1 MAHGH
6 RLRAIDRLI
15 RGDRD
20 GFHAD
25 HLALTRFGT
34 ELNDHFMLAIAA
46 QWRATDALLSGNFD
60 EVEAL
65 GAEALTISNNEPNF
79 FNAYAAQLFWLH
91 YEQGR
96 LDDFLPLLE
105 DTAEHNPGIVAF
117 RCALA
122 MSYAHVG
129 EGDRAFEHL
138 DGICR
143 AGLDRIPIDWIRTIA
158 LAQLIETAAVLAVD
172 DHLGAVRD
180 ALSPYSG
187 ELIVVA
193 TGTQCT
199 GAVDRYLGM
208 AAARLGETA
217 RARALLEA
225 ALALEMSVDAP
236 PLVSR
241 TRSWMN
247 ALA

>member
-1 MAHGH
+1 MSRRCCMKRSPPAAP
-6 RLRAIDRLI
+6 LSTA
-15 RGDRD
+15 
-20 GFHAD
+20 A
-25 HLALTRFGT
+25 LARPSESRSRRRSSIPPL
-34 ELNDHFMLAIAA
+34 
-46 QWRATDALLSGNFD
+46 
-60 EVEAL
+60 L
-65 GAEALTISNNEPNF
+65 GA
-79 FNAYAAQLFWLH
+79 
-91 YEQGR
+91 
-96 LDDFLPLLE
+96 
-105 DTAEHNPGIVAF
+105 TAEHNPGIVRF

-129 EGDRAFEHL
+129 ERDRAFEHF
-138 DGICR
+138 DAICR
-143 AGLDRIPIDWIRTIA
+143 AGLDKIPIDWIRTIA

-172 DHLGAVRD
+172 DHLGVLRD

-199 GAVDRYLGM
+199 RAVDRYLGM
-208 AAARLGETA
+208 AAAKLGETA